1 MTSRGKIAMLGVVIV
16 ATGLSISAPAS
27 AGFLDR
33 IFGGIRDAVSAPPR
47 QPSNI
52 NSFVDPFSAMSN
64 ALGGGR
70 QERDRRADLNPSK
83 GFCVRT
89 CDGQFFSV
97 QTRPGMSAAEAC
109 SSFCPATPTKV
120 FAGSNI
126 NTAVASDG
134 TRYSDL
140 ATAFS
145 FREKLVAGCTC
156 NGKSPGGLA
165 SLDVNKDPTLRPGDI
180 VATKNGLV
188 AFTGASNNIANFTPI
203 DSYHGLSQSARD
215 KLSDVKIMPPAPG
228 HDDLTTATVTPVS
241 DRPRTA
247 DRNTQAS
254 R

>member
-1 MTSRGKIAMLGVVIV
+1 MLGVVIV

-203 DSYHGLSQSARD
+203 DSYRGLSQSARD

>member
-1 MTSRGKIAMLGVVIV
+1 MTSRGKIAVLGVAIV

-97 QTRPGMSAAEAC
+97 QARPGMSAAEAC

-165 SLDVNKDPTLRPGDI
+165 SMDVNKDPTLRPGDI

-203 DSYHGLSQSARD
+203 DSYRGLSQSARD

>member
-1 MTSRGKIAMLGVVIV
+1 MTSRDKIAVLGVAIV

-203 DSYHGLSQSARD
+203 DSYRGLSQSARD